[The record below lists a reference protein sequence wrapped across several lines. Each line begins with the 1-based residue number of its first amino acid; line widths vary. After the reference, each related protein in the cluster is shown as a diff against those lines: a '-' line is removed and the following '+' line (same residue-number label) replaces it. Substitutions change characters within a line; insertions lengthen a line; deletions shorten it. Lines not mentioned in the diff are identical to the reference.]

1 MKEISKKYLIFIDF
15 RAIVTYGSIKVE
27 QRVDESPLFLVGFQ
41 QERVCFAWMRSSR
54 NGSLSYGHRSR
65 ARVLHAELDS
75 MVSNKKEYA
84 KGDFMAK
91 RDDYEQKTEALLAP
105 IMERTGFELVDVE
118 YVKEGSNYYLRAYI
132 DKEGGITIDDCEAV
146 SRELSDLL
154 DVEDFIPEA
163 YFLEISSPGLGRQL
177 KKEKD
182 FARSIGE
189 DVEVKLYKPLN
200 KQKEF
205 EGELISYDE
214 ENIVLGIS
222 EDETL
227 TIPRES
233 IAMIKLA
240 IHF

>member
-1 MKEISKKYLIFIDF
+1 
-15 RAIVTYGSIKVE
+15 
-27 QRVDESPLFLVGFQ
+27 
-41 QERVCFAWMRSSR
+41 
-54 NGSLSYGHRSR
+54 
-65 ARVLHAELDS
+65 
-75 MVSNKKEYA
+75 
-84 KGDFMAK
+84 MAK
-91 RDDYEQKTEALLAP
+91 RDVYEQKTEALLAP
-105 IMERTGFELVDVE
+105 IMERNGFELVDVE
-118 YVKEGSNYYLRAYI
+118 YVKEGSNYYLRAFI
-132 DKEGGITIDDCEAV
+132 DKEGGITIDDCEIV

-189 DVEVKLYKPLN
+189 DVEVKLYQPLN

-205 EGELISYDE
+205 EGVLVSYDE

-222 EDETL
+222 ENETM
-227 TIPRES
+227 TIPRAG